1 MGDLVTDTD
10 LPFQSIRARLDMAI
24 TLGMP
29 SSMLSTIVFRR
40 ATPAD
45 ATLLATLART
55 AFDDTFGAANDPAN
69 MTAYLATAFGEA
81 IQRVELTDPRN
92 TVFFAERESNPV
104 GYAMLR
110 EGEAPEAVGDASV
123 IEIAR
128 LYSFKPWIGS
138 GVGAALMRHCLD
150 VAASRGRRT
159 IWLAVWEHNPRAVAF
174 YRRWGFVDVGAKSF
188 QLGADLQTDRVMARR
203 VAER

>member
-1 MGDLVTDTD
+1 MMRSDCARSRDGDARRKFVAMTLDT
-10 LPFQSIRARLDMAI
+10 
-24 TLGMP
+24 
-29 SSMLSTIVFRR
+29 LSTITMRR

-45 ATLLATLART
+45 ARLLATLAAE
-55 AFDDTFGAANDPAN
+55 AFADTFGADNRASD
-69 MTAYLATAFGEA
+69 MSAYLATAFGESM
-81 IQRVELTDPRN
+81 QRAELADPRI
-92 TVFFAERESNPV
+92 TVFFAERGRDPV

-128 LYSFKPWIGS
+128 LYSFKRWIGS

-150 VAASRGRRT
+150 AAASRGRRT
-159 IWLAVWEHNPRAVAF
+159 VWLSVWEHNPRAIAF
-174 YRRWGFVDVGAKSF
+174 YRRWGFADVGAKSF
-188 QLGADLQTDRVMARR
+188 QLGTDLQTDRVMARR